1 MLVSGK
7 FGFDGN
13 VEIAGAFIMI
23 LTGPGDGN
31 LAEWGID
38 CFCFVFFVK
47 ITNYLRDCR
56 LLYFWW

>member
-31 LAEWGID
+31 LAEWGD
-38 CFCFVFFVK
+38 RLLLFCFF
-47 ITNYLRDCR
+47 L
-56 LLYFWW
+56 